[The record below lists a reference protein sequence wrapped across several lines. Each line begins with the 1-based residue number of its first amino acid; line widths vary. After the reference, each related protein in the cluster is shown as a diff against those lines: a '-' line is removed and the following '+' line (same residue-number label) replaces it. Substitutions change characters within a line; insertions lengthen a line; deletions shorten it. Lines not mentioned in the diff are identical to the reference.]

1 MLWRAQG
8 VDESIQV
15 DELTR
20 GHGAGKTA
28 GVEEE
33 EECMIQSC
41 ETAGRSARVSIVS
54 WLFDSRSLIV
64 LRLCRFHF
72 SIPSQ

>member
-20 GHGAGKTA
+20 GHGAEKTA
-28 GVEEE
+28 RVEREK
-33 EECMIQSC
+33 ECMVQSC
-41 ETAGRSARVSIVS
+41 ETDGRSARVSIVS
-54 WLFDSRSLIV
+54 WLVDSRSLMV
-64 LRLCRFHF
+64 MRLCRFHF